1 MMIINSV
8 IIVVLGYFS
17 SGQISQ
23 FILKDS
29 SFSNIIFYCFLI
41 SAFEALLVL
50 PMSIARIN
58 SKPVLYTII
67 NVSNL
72 LLNLSLQL
80 YFIYVLNSEFGFIF
94 LAKFIAPAVIFVLCI
109 PYVLK
114 NIQFEIDFTEIKN
127 ILRFSFPMML
137 AMLMS
142 MLLNSVDRFILADF
156 VTKQEV
162 AVYTIGYSIGSVTN
176 AFILAPF
183 TLAMNVIFWKKINDD
198 NFTRFMTK
206 SSTYL
211 FTVMIFV
218 SVIITFILP
227 YAIKIFVKNDLLW
240 SSMYIIPFI
249 LFSNCFLALFIFPSQ
264 DLYHK
269 RKTHVIMY
277 IVSVCLLFNVIANI
291 LLIKYFG
298 IYAAAGV
305 TVLSSLLMIIIAY
318 KIVKGFTFT
327 KFELAKIILLS
338 FIFLI
343 NAYLSFQFQQENI
356 YLDVIIKLLLIFLS
370 ILILYVFRFFEPVEK
385 ESIKGFFNKY
395 LFRIFN
401 KNT

>member
-1 MMIINSV
+1 
-8 IIVVLGYFS
+8 
-17 SGQISQ
+17 
-23 FILKDS
+23 
-29 SFSNIIFYCFLI
+29 
-41 SAFEALLVL
+41 
-50 PMSIARIN
+50 
-58 SKPVLYTII
+58 
-67 NVSNL
+67 
-72 LLNLSLQL
+72 
-80 YFIYVLNSEFGFIF
+80 
-94 LAKFIAPAVIFVLCI
+94 
-109 PYVLK
+109 
-114 NIQFEIDFTEIKN
+114 
-127 ILRFSFPMML
+127 
-137 AMLMS
+137 
-142 MLLNSVDRFILADF
+142 
-156 VTKQEV
+156 
-162 AVYTIGYSIGSVTN
+162 
-176 AFILAPF
+176 
-183 TLAMNVIFWKKINDD
+183 
-198 NFTRFMTK
+198 
-206 SSTYL
+206 
-211 FTVMIFV
+211 
-218 SVIITFILP
+218 
-227 YAIKIFVKNDLLW
+227 
-240 SSMYIIPFI
+240 
-249 LFSNCFLALFIFPSQ
+249 
-264 DLYHK
+264 
-269 RKTHVIMY
+269 MY